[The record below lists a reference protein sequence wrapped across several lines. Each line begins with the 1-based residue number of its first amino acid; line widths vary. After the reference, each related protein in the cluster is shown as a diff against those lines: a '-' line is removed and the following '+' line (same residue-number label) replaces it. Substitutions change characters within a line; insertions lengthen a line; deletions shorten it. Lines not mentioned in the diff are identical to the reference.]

1 MTKKEQLE
9 EWQKK
14 GVEWLSLKLYD
25 ARKQLKDYWEDIK
38 RVRRKNYF
46 SKNVVE
52 QDSEIKQI
60 NDNLHE
66 VLTAAGI
73 RTIPLRVTY
82 KVCEADWCELEN
94 CRNNMEILDVFEP
107 PCEDCD
113 EFKERTGLMR
123 FYTYDITEGYLS
135 GIKGDLEGFGAEC
148 IEIFDE
154 RTGKQLF

>member
-1 MTKKEQLE
+1 M
-9 EWQKK
+9 
-14 GVEWLSLKLYD
+14 
-25 ARKQLKDYWEDIK
+25 
-38 RVRRKNYF
+38 
-46 SKNVVE
+46 
-52 QDSEIKQI
+52 
-60 NDNLHE
+60 
-66 VLTAAGI
+66 
-73 RTIPLRVTY
+73 
-82 KVCEADWCELEN
+82 
-94 CRNNMEILDVFEP
+94 FEP